1 MSRIG
6 DLGQNFSNLSS
17 IVEEYDAELE
27 KARDIIPIKNKT
39 LEIAQREQCS
49 YYVYYDERRA
59 EINALVKFM
68 KAQVDKVR
76 GELTR
81 QYVERSSRELGER
94 LLAKYIDAE
103 PKYLTVYEL
112 LLEVEELYDKYTAV
126 VEAFNKR
133 GFALR
138 DLTAARVAEVSRT
151 AI

>member
-6 DLGQNFSNLSS
+6 DLGKNFSNLFN
-17 IVEEYDAELE
+17 VMQEYDVELE
-27 KARDIIPIKNKT
+27 KAREIIPIQNKT
-39 LEIAQREQCS
+39 LEIAQREQCA
-49 YYVYYDERRA
+49 YYVYYDERKA
-59 EINALVKFM
+59 ELNALVKYM

-81 QYVERSSRELGER
+81 QYIERSSRELGER
-94 LLAKYIDAE
+94 LIAKYIDAD
-103 PKYLTVYEL
+103 PKYLSIYEL
-112 LLEVEELYDKYTAV
+112 QLEIEELYDKYTAV

-138 DLTAARVAEVSRT
+138 DLTAARVADVSKT

>member
-6 DLGQNFSNLSS
+6 DLGENFSNLVNV
-17 IVEEYDAELE
+17 IQEYDAELE
-27 KARDIIPIKNKT
+27 KARDIIPIQNKT

-49 YYVYYDERRA
+49 YYVYYDERKA
-59 EINALVKFM
+59 ELNALVKYM

-81 QYVERSSRELGER
+81 QYIERSSRDLGER
-94 LLAKYIDAE
+94 LLAKYIDAD
-103 PKYLTVYEL
+103 PKYLIVYEL
-112 LLEVEELYDKYTAV
+112 QLEVEELYDKYTAV

-138 DLTAARVAEVSRT
+138 DLTAARVADVSRT